1 MHVIAIC
8 SDRNFYSF
16 FCLFGS
22 ILCIGGD
29 KALLDGAGALLNGD
43 RALLD
48 GDEAVS
54 RWRRSSLT
62 VALLESQTGKA
73 SVVSCYNVLAMEQN
87 NWICLLRGSTKQ
99 EEGTSKQWTAKQ
111 SNTGVMARM
120 MVR

>member
-1 MHVIAIC
+1 MHVFDQASSCYDRWGKAI
-8 SDRNFYSF
+8 DRGFYTDGAF
-16 FCLFGS
+16 PR
-22 ILCIGGD
+22 
-29 KALLDGAGALLNGD
+29 ALLDGDG
-43 RALLD
+43 ALLD